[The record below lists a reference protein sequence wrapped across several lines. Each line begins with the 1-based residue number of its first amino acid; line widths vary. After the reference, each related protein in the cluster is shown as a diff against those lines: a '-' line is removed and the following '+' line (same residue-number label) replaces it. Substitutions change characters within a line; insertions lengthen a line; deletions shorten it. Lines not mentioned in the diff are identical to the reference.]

1 MGLRFDPVGGGQF
14 KQAVKQIM
22 EAESQPLK
30 QLEARK
36 AREDARLKL
45 FQEFKGKFAGVDKA
59 IAELSSFNKFRE
71 LKADLGDG
79 ANIASVTID
88 KDKAQPGTYEITVE
102 QLAQRTSVISNGF
115 ENPDEPVLGL
125 GFIVMNLG
133 NGDSAEVFVDE
144 SVSSLRGIAN
154 LINSEP
160 DSYIRASVIKDA
172 SEPDAPWKLILTGKK
187 DGAENAIDFP
197 EFYFL
202 DGSRDFYVDSDREAT
217 NALVQIDGFPIEL
230 ESNDIADF
238 LPGVNLHLKHAK
250 PEEPF
255 TLTIKEDTQKMSGK
269 VKNLV
274 DQMNSILGFITKQNQ
289 IDESSDTRNTFA
301 GDTGLQTIEYRIR
314 NLMHEGFFAG
324 KSGEDDIRVMHLSQ
338 IGIEF
343 DKGGQ
348 LQFKEEKFQKAL
360 EKDFDGIS
368 KAISGEFGLA
378 FQLKEV
384 MTGYTQ
390 MGTGMLS
397 MREQSLR
404 NRIRD
409 IDRQIENK
417 VRMLDKKQQA
427 LTDQFSRLQASLGNL
442 QRQQQ
447 YLSATLPSG
456 GGGNLVSQLL
466 GG

>member
-14 KQAVKQIM
+14 KQAVKQII
-22 EAESQPLK
+22 EAESQPIK
-30 QLEARK
+30 QLEGRK

-45 FQEFKGKFAGVDKA
+45 FQEFRGKFAGIDKA
-59 IAELSSFNKFRE
+59 IGELSTFSKFRE

-88 KDKAQPGTYEITVE
+88 KEKAQPGTYEIKVE

-115 ENPDEPVLGL
+115 ETPDEPVLGL

-133 NGDSAEVFVDE
+133 NGDTAEVFVDE

-160 DSYIRASVIKDA
+160 DSPIRASVIKD
-172 SEPDAPWKLILTGKK
+172 SSDPDTPWRLILTGKK
-187 DGAENAIDFP
+187 DGAENMIEFP

-202 DGSRDFYVDSDREAT
+202 DGSRDFYVDADREAT
-217 NALVQIDGFPIEL
+217 NALVTMDGFPIEL
-230 ESNDIADF
+230 ESNDVADF
-238 LPGVNLHLKHAK
+238 VPGVNLHLKQAK
-250 PEEPF
+250 PDQPF
-255 TLTIKEDTQKMSGK
+255 TLSIKEDVQKMSGK
-269 VKNLV
+269 VKALV
-274 DQMNSILGFITKQNQ
+274 DQVNTILGFITKQNQ
-289 IDESSDTRNTFA
+289 IDQNSDTRTTFA

-314 NLMHEGFFAG
+314 NLMHEGFYAG
-324 KSGEDDIRVMHLSQ
+324 DQDEDKIRVLHLNQ
-338 IGIEF
+338 LGIEF

-348 LQFKEEKFQKAL
+348 LTFKEEKFQKLL

-368 KAISGEFGLA
+368 KAISGDFGLA

-384 MTGYTQ
+384 MAGYTQ
-390 MGTGMLS
+390 AGTGMLA

-404 NRIRD
+404 SRIRD

-417 VRMLDKKQQA
+417 VRMLDRRQQA
-427 LTDQFSRLQASLGNL
+427 LTEQFSRLQASLGNL

-447 YLSATLPSG
+447 YLSATLPGG

>member
-14 KQAVKQIM
+14 KQAVKQII
-22 EAESQPLK
+22 EAESQPIK
-30 QLEARK
+30 QLEGRK

-45 FQEFKGKFAGVDKA
+45 FQEFRGKFAGIDKA
-59 IAELSSFNKFRE
+59 IGELSTFSKFRE

-88 KDKAQPGTYEITVE
+88 KEKAQPGTYEIKVE

-115 ENPDEPVLGL
+115 ETPDEPVLGL

-133 NGDSAEVFVDE
+133 NGDTAEVFVDE

-160 DSYIRASVIKDA
+160 ESPIRASVIKD
-172 SEPDAPWKLILTGKK
+172 SSDPDTPWRLILTGKK
-187 DGAENAIDFP
+187 DGAENMIEFP

-202 DGSRDFYVDSDREAT
+202 DGSRDFYVDADREAT
-217 NALVQIDGFPIEL
+217 NALVTMDGFPIEL
-230 ESNDIADF
+230 ESNDVADF
-238 LPGVNLHLKHAK
+238 VPGVNLHLKQAK
-250 PEEPF
+250 PDQPF
-255 TLTIKEDTQKMSGK
+255 TLSIKEDVQKMSGK
-269 VKNLV
+269 VKALV
-274 DQMNSILGFITKQNQ
+274 DQVNTILGFITKQNQ
-289 IDESSDTRNTFA
+289 IDQNSDTRTTFA

-314 NLMHEGFFAG
+314 NLMHEGFYAG
-324 KSGEDDIRVMHLSQ
+324 DLEGDNIRVLHLNQ
-338 IGIEF
+338 LGIEF
-343 DKGGQ
+343 DKAGQ
-348 LQFKEEKFQKAL
+348 LTFKEEKFQKLL

-368 KAISGEFGLA
+368 KAISGDFGLA

-384 MTGYTQ
+384 MAGYTQ
-390 MGTGMLS
+390 AGTGMLA

-404 NRIRD
+404 SRIRD

-417 VRMLDKKQQA
+417 VRMLDRRQQA
-427 LTDQFSRLQASLGNL
+427 LTEQFSRLQASLGNL
-442 QRQQQ
+442 QSQQQ
-447 YLSATLPSG
+447 YLSATLPG
-456 GGGNLVSQLL
+456 AGGGNLVSQLL